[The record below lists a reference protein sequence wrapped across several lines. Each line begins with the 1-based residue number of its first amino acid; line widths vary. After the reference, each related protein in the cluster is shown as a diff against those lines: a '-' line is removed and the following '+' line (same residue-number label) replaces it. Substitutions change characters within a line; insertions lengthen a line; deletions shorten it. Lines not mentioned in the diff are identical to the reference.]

1 MIREIPKYDIS
12 DTSYFYEKKQYKIY
26 TSFFDSLLHDSIVS
40 FKASSQRPTKTSLLP
55 KLLNK
60 IAVALPIPD
69 EAPKF
74 H

>member
-1 MIREIPKYDIS
+1 MEYILKMN
-12 DTSYFYEKKQYKIY
+12 FFFFY